1 MGIPEYISRR
11 REFLAIGVSG
21 VTAGLAGCAD
31 TTTGDASA
39 TDSETA
45 SDTPTATATVETPTE
60 TDTPESTSAVDTETT
75 EETTEPSGNVRITR
89 VAIPGGN
96 PSTEDVL
103 QVLVEAQNDGEATT
117 EAEFELKA
125 DAESVDSESTTLD
138 PGETT
143 EITLSHSFE
152 SSGEHTLQVN
162 DQPPLDVRVL
172 APFSPRVSGVRSANP
187 DGATVD
193 SRELSDGEYEY
204 YVEIDNVGSPG
215 EIGLGLFWMDS
226 RDGPNYGE
234 NTEFVEETREYFEEG
249 ETREMSITAGPTPD
263 DKDGW
268 LLRWTTAEFETTVSN
283 EGSSG
288 TADVQLLTISPDE
301 EVVHDREEVDLS
313 ADGSETVTLTVSLQ
327 ELDTQHSEI
336 DFEQEAEPAA

>member
-1 MGIPEYISRR
+1 MSRR
-11 REFLAIGVSG
+11 REFLAIGVGG

-60 TDTPESTSAVDTETT
+60 TDTPQSTSAADTETT
-75 EETTEPSGNVRITR
+75 EATTEPSGNVRITR
-89 VAIPGGN
+89 VAIPGGS

-143 EITLSHSFE
+143 EVTLSHSFD

-162 DQPPLDVRVL
+162 DQPSLDVRVL
-172 APFSPRVSGVRSANP
+172 PPFSPRVSGVLGADP
-187 DGATVD
+187 DGGAVN
-193 SRELSDGEYEY
+193 SRELSEGEYEY
-204 YVEIDNVGSPG
+204 YVEIDNVGNPG
-215 EIGLGLFWMDS
+215 EIGLGLFWRDS
-226 RDGPNYGE
+226 LDGPNYGE

-249 ETREMSITAGPTPD
+249 ETREMSITTGPAPD
-263 DKDGW
+263 DKEGW
-268 LLRWTTAEFETTVSN
+268 LLRWAPAEFETTVTN

-288 TADVQLLTISPDE
+288 TADVQLLTLSSDE
-301 EVVHDREEVDLS
+301 EVVRDRQEVSLS
-313 ADGSETVTLTVSLQ
+313 AEDSETVTLTVSIQ
-327 ELDTQHSEI
+327 ELDTQPPGV
-336 DFEQEAEPAA
+336 DFELEADPAA